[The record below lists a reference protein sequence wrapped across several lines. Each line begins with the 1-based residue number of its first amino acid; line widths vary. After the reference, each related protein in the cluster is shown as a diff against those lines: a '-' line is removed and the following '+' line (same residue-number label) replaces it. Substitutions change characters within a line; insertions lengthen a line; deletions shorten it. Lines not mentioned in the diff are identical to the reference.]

1 MSSRRSGRVHR
12 SEEEEEEEKTSS
24 FVGPT
29 VGDCPVMPNPDDNLV
44 GAGLED
50 VVVGGSGVRTA

>member
-1 MSSRRSGRVHR
+1 MSSGRSGRVHR
-12 SEEEEEEEKTSS
+12 NEEEEKTSS
-24 FVGPT
+24 FVGPAA
-29 VGDCPVMPNPDDNLV
+29 GDCPVMPNPDDNLV